1 MTETAKLIL
10 VEDDT
15 EISRL
20 TCMLLE
26 SEGYQVTP
34 IYDGNEAVESIRNDF
49 NSENQPDL
57 VILDIML
64 PGLNGIEIC
73 EQIRDFYDGPVLML
87 TGSNDDINELISF
100 KKGADDYVTKPFKP
114 TILVARI
121 QALLRRSLKSATD
134 NDNIST
140 GNLVIHLKRRECFL
154 SEQRIELTSSEFDL
168 LALLAN
174 NLGNTVSREQC
185 CDALRGFSYD
195 GLDRS
200 IDMKISALRK
210 KIPAQTGEESLIK
223 TVRGKGY
230 MLALVPT
237 Q

>member
-26 SEGYQVTP
+26 SEGFQVIP
-34 IYDGNEAVESIRNDF
+34 IFRGDEAISCIQKE
-49 NSENQPDL
+49 QPDL

-73 EQIRDFYDGPVLML
+73 EQIRDFYTGPVLML

-121 QALLRRSLKSATD
+121 QALLKRSSKQTQSKAD
-134 NDNIST
+134 IST

-154 SEQRIELTSSEFDL
+154 SDQRIELTSSEFDL
-168 LALLAN
+168 LAILAS

-210 KIPAQTGEESLIK
+210 KIPPQAGEESLIK

-230 MLALVPT
+230 MLALLPVSANHS
-237 Q
+237 